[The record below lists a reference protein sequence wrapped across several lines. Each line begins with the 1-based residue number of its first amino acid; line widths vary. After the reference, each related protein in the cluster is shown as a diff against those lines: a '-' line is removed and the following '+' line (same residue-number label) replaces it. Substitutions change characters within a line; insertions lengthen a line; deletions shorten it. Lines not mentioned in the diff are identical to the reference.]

1 MLYLSDLFVEF
12 IQPLFMFI
20 QVDKRVYFVYLSTAM
35 LMAYFVLFSR
45 YDNLRLA
52 TKHLFNV
59 KVWFGNSSQID
70 VKWIFANQILF
81 VLFIA
86 PLLLSQIALAM
97 LVFRTLVDCFGSA
110 DIFRINTT
118 IVFWIFTACFF
129 IVEDF
134 SRFFIHFLYHKVP
147 FLWRFH
153 AIHHS
158 ANRLTP
164 LTLYRVHFIEFV
176 FNSLRSLF
184 VAGVVSGIF
193 MYLFEG
199 KIGFIEIF
207 GANVFSW
214 LFNMAGANLR
224 HSHIPLSYGVFEH
237 IFISPKMHQIHH
249 SSAKIHLDKN
259 FGATFSIWDKLF
271 GSWVASKNQK
281 VKRFGLYKQKSPQQ
295 FLKQWKGL

>member
-118 IVFWIFTACFF
+118 IVFWIFTACFLLSKIF
-129 IVEDF
+129 RVF
-134 SRFFIHFLYHKVP
+134 SFTFFITKCPCCGAFMP
-147 FLWRFH
+147 FT
-153 AIHHS
+153 I
-158 ANRLTP
+158 
-164 LTLYRVHFIEFV
+164 V
-176 FNSLRSLF
+176 
-184 VAGVVSGIF
+184 
-193 MYLFEG
+193 
-199 KIGFIEIF
+199 
-207 GANVFSW
+207 
-214 LFNMAGANLR
+214 
-224 HSHIPLSYGVFEH
+224 
-237 IFISPKMHQIHH
+237 QI
-249 SSAKIHLDKN
+249 D
-259 FGATFSIWDKLF
+259 
-271 GSWVASKNQK
+271 
-281 VKRFGLYKQKSPQQ
+281 
-295 FLKQWKGL
+295 